1 MAGRPIV
8 ISVDPEFNHYIVKQE
23 GKLVE
28 LWYMDSFSRLFSME
42 GENRT
47 TALGVIHKY
56 VRSIILDHFGA
67 EPLKEKLLPQIEVLV
82 SKTLETWSTQ
92 SSVEVKHAAS
102 IVSSNFR
109 SRPISSVVLLILVIH
124 VTT

>member
-1 MAGRPIV
+1 
-8 ISVDPEFNHYIVKQE
+8 
-23 GKLVE
+23 
-28 LWYMDSFSRLFSME
+28 ME

-47 TALGVIHKY
+47 TALAVIHKY

-67 EPLKEKLLPQIEVLV
+67 EPLKEKFLPQIEVFV
-82 SKTLETWSTQ
+82 SKTLEAWSTQ

-102 IVSSNFR
+102 IVSYNFR
-109 SRPISSVVLLILVIH
+109 IKHISSVVLQIFVIH

>member
-1 MAGRPIV
+1 
-8 ISVDPEFNHYIVKQE
+8 
-23 GKLVE
+23 
-28 LWYMDSFSRLFSME
+28 ME

-47 TALGVIHKY
+47 TALAVIHKY

-67 EPLKEKLLPQIEVLV
+67 KPLKEKFLPQIEVFV
-82 SKTLETWSTQ
+82 SKTLEAWSTQ

-102 IVSSNFR
+102 IVSYNFC
-109 SRPISSVVLLILVIH
+109 SEHISSVVLQIFVIH